1 MIDLTEEKKSLGVI
15 SVTRVTET
23 SRRRVKFHA
32 MARAFSQF
40 SVEMLGRGQRPAAR
54 TSVTRW

>member
-1 MIDLTEEKKSLGVI
+1 MVMIHLTEEKKSLGVI

-23 SRRRVKFHA
+23 SRRRVKFQA

-40 SVEMLGRGQRPAAR
+40 SVGMLGRGQ
-54 TSVTRW
+54 